1 MLESLNFFY
10 ISRSLNCKVGCSIC
24 NNKWLKA
31 LHQDLQVNGDLTGLD
46 LPWWVDLPED
56 HLTPEWGLRDR
67 WDPHR
72 SVYQPLPFNTLFENH
87 LICLLWI
94 WHFPSIFAFDRKL
107 QVFQNSPKLTI
118 FGIFTE
124 LLSTQNVNVARFAR
138 NFQWD
143 FFCDFQTL
151 CVWLMCLG
159 KRSSKMPAEILMKIR
174 N

>member
-1 MLESLNFFY
+1 MLESQNFFF

-24 NNKWLKA
+24 NNKWLKV
-31 LHQDLQVNGDLTGLD
+31 LHQDLLVNGDLTGLD

-56 HLTPEWGLRDR
+56 HLIPEWGLRDR

-87 LICLLWI
+87 LKCLLWI
-94 WHFPSIFAFDRKL
+94 WHFPPIFALLKVTSWVTLFDRKL

-118 FGIFTE
+118 FGIFDE
-124 LLSTQNVNVARFAR
+124 LLYTQNVNVARFAR
-138 NFQWD
+138 NVECD
-143 FFCDFQTL
+143 FLCDFQTQ
-151 CVWLMCLG
+151 CW
-159 KRSSKMPAEILMKIR
+159 K

>member
-1 MLESLNFFY
+1 MLVSLKFFY
-10 ISRSLNCKVGCSIC
+10 ISRSLNYKVGCSIC
-24 NNKWLKA
+24 NNKWLKV

-87 LICLLWI
+87 LKCLLWI
-94 WHFPSIFAFDRKL
+94 WHFPPIFASLKVTYRVTLFDRNL
-107 QVFQNSPKLTI
+107 QVFINSPKLTI

-124 LLSTQNVNVARFAR
+124 LLSTQKVNVARFVR
-138 NFQWD
+138 NVEWD
-143 FFCDFQTL
+143 FFCDFQT
-151 CVWLMCLG
+151 
-159 KRSSKMPAEILMKIR
+159 P
-174 N
+174 